1 VNASAG
7 RLPDFFLVGHQKSGT
22 TAIFEMLRQHPQVFL
37 PPIKE
42 PWFFG
47 EELRDRPPPRPQGIA
62 ATIEQYA
69 ALFAAATP
77 AQRIGDASPQYLWSR
92 TAAEQIARACPEA
105 QIVAVLREPASYL
118 RSLHLQFVETNIEV
132 ESDLQRALELEPS
145 RRQGH
150 EVPRHT
156 YWPQMLL
163 YSEHTHYVEQLRRF
177 RERFPAERVK
187 VLIYDDFLADNL
199 AAVGSIVRFLGLD
212 DSVTLAPVH
221 ANPTV
226 SPRSQRLNEL
236 VHAVG
241 VGRGPASRALKQ
253 AIKTITPAGPRRR
266 AFYAVRRS
274 LVFGSPPAEDERL
287 MRALRER
294 FAPEVHAL
302 ADYLDRDL
310 IKLWRYDELG

>member
-1 VNASAG
+1 MSASGG

-22 TAIFEMLRQHPQVFL
+22 TAIFEMLNQHPQVYL

-62 ATIEQYA
+62 ATLEQYA
-69 ALFAAATP
+69 ALFAAAT
-77 AQRIGDASPQYLWSR
+77 AGQRIGDASPQYLWSR
-92 TAAEQIARACPEA
+92 TAAEQIARACPDA
-105 QIVAVLREPASYL
+105 SIVAVLREPASYL
-118 RSLHLQFVETNIEV
+118 RSLHLQFVETNIEL
-132 ESDLQRALELEPS
+132 ESDLERALELEP
-145 RRQGH
+145 RRREGRDL
-150 EVPRHT
+150 PRHT

-163 YSEHTHYVEQLRRF
+163 YSEHTRYVEQLKRF
-177 RERFPAERVK
+177 RDRFPAERVK
-187 VLIYDDFLADNL
+187 VLIYDDFLDDNL
-199 AAVGSIVRFLGLD
+199 ATVRSIVRFLGLD
-212 DSVTLAPVH
+212 DSAPLEPVH

-241 VGRGPASRALKQ
+241 VGRGPVSRGVKR
-253 AIKTITPAGPRRR
+253 AIKAVTPAGPRRR

-274 LVFGSPPAEDERL
+274 LVFGSPPAADEQLMQSLRRRL
-287 MRALRER
+287 
-294 FAPEVHAL
+294 APEVRAL
-302 ADYLDRDL
+302 GEYLDRDL